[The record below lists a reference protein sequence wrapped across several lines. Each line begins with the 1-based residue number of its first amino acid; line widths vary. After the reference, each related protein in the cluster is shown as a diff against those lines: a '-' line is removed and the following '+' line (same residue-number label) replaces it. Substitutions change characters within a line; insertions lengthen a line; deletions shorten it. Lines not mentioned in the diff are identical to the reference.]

1 MTYPWLQAVESEFA
15 ERLKGGRLA
24 HALLLSGP
32 AESGKVELAEKFLAS
47 ALCLEDS
54 YPACGACR
62 SCQLASSGAHP
73 DGHVV
78 TFEEN
83 PRTGVIRK
91 ELVIDQVRRL
101 TASLYLTNT
110 ISRRKAAL
118 VYPVEAMNK
127 HTSNAL
133 LKTLEEPPGETVLI
147 LVSHDPVRLPATIR
161 SRCQGLEVRLP
172 GRESAL
178 AWLREQPDFEQ
189 QEAEKALQAAAGSP
203 IRALRMLGDG
213 GVEQYASLT
222 EMLDGL
228 LSGSR
233 TAPQAMAELSEVD
246 PDRLWSWI
254 SLRTAAATRV
264 AAGQVGETKAL
275 SILQQQA
282 DRNRSLARTQVR
294 KDLLLQ
300 DWLIQWARLNA

>member
-1 MTYPWLQAVESEFA
+1 
-15 ERLKGGRLA
+15 
-24 HALLLSGP
+24 
-32 AESGKVELAEKFLAS
+32 
-47 ALCLEDS
+47 
-54 YPACGACR
+54 
-62 SCQLASSGAHP
+62 
-73 DGHVV
+73 
-78 TFEEN
+78 
-83 PRTGVIRK
+83 VIRK

-275 SILQQQA
+275 CILQQQA